1 MVAKVVSCS
10 GNFRFISSDANPPPE
25 AAAAAAMEGFV
36 PDTSWY
42 GVRLRGGGGGRLASG
57 VGWGLRT
64 WRWAVIDTWLRIFLS
79 WPRALEGGP
88 IEALRSCSGGFS
100 SFSATWGKMV
110 FLCVRG
116 SHSTVWGKKCFFD
129 CILLKLPNFL
139 NVNHQVSR
147 KMPYISWDVP
157 FFIRYVSFLARGLV
171 SRFPRMS
178 LFFVSDEMHVVC
190 YAVNLVSHISLNMSF
205 LLRDVSRLSKDVSP
219 FQRRT
224 SRSLQEL
231 DMFCRRCFL
240 HFTMNVAFSTRRVL
254 FLNKCVFQ

>member
-1 MVAKVVSCS
+1 MVVKVVSWS

-57 VGWGLRT
+57 VGCGLRT

-79 WPRALEGGP
+79 WPRALEGVP
-88 IEALRSCSGGFS
+88 TEALRSCSGGFS
-100 SFSATWGKMV
+100 SFSATWGKIV

-116 SHSTVWGKKCFFD
+116 SHSTVWGKKMFFY

-139 NVNHQVSR
+139 DVNRQVSR
-147 KMPYISWDVP
+147 EMPYISWDVP
-157 FFIRYVSFLARGLV
+157 FFKTYVSFLVSRFSQGLV

-178 LFFVSDEMHVVC
+178 FFFVSNEMHVVC
-190 YAVNLVSHISLNMSF
+190 HAVTLVSHISLDTNF
-205 LLRDVSRLSKDVSP
+205 LLWDVSRLSKDVFS
-219 FQRRT
+219 FQRRI
-224 SRSLQEL
+224 S
-231 DMFCRRCFL
+231 CF
-240 HFTMNVAFSTRRVL
+240 FASIRYVP
-254 FLNKCVFQ
+254 

>member
-57 VGWGLRT
+57 VGCGLRT

-88 IEALRSCSGGFS
+88 TEALRSCSGGFS
-100 SFSATWGKMV
+100 SFSATWGKIV

-116 SHSTVWGKKCFFD
+116 SHSTVWGKKKFFLIVFYWN
-129 CILLKLPNFL
+129 CLTFSMSTTRFL
-139 NVNHQVSR
+139 TKCHTFLEMSR
-147 KMPYISWDVP
+147 FSKYMSR
-157 FFIRYVSFLARGLV
+157 FSFLARGLV

-178 LFFVSDEMHVVC
+178 LFFVSNEVHVVC
-190 YAVNLVSHISLNMSF
+190 HAVTLVSHISLDRNF
-205 LLRDVSRLSKDVSP
+205 LLWDVSRLSKDVFS
-219 FQRRT
+219 FQRLI
-224 SRSLQEL
+224 S
-231 DMFCRRCFL
+231 CF
-240 HFTMNVAFSTRRVL
+240 FASIRYVP
-254 FLNKCVFQ
+254 

>member
-1 MVAKVVSCS
+1 MVVKVVSCS

-57 VGWGLRT
+57 VGCGLRT

-100 SFSATWGKMV
+100 SFSATWGKIV

-116 SHSTVWGKKCFFD
+116 SHSTVWGKKQF
-129 CILLKLPNFL
+129 
-139 NVNHQVSR
+139 
-147 KMPYISWDVP
+147 
-157 FFIRYVSFLARGLV
+157 FFIVFYWNCLTFSMSTTRFLTKCHFLRCPVFQNTRLV
-171 SRFPRMS
+171 SRFSQEVSSPVF
-178 LFFVSDEMHVVC
+178 LECLFFFVSNEMHVVC
-190 YAVNLVSHISLNMSF
+190 HAVNLVSHISLDTNF
-205 LLRDVSRLSKDVSP
+205 LLWDVSRLSKDV
-219 FQRRT
+219 
-224 SRSLQEL
+224 
-231 DMFCRRCFL
+231 
-240 HFTMNVAFSTRRVL
+240 FS
-254 FLNKCVFQ
+254 F

>member
-1 MVAKVVSCS
+1 MVVKIVSCS

-64 WRWAVIDTWLRIFLS
+64 WRWAVIDTWLRIFFS

-88 IEALRSCSGGFS
+88 TEAFRSCSGGFS
-100 SFSATWGKMV
+100 SFSATWGKIV
-110 FLCVRG
+110 FLCVKG
-116 SHSTVWGKKCFFD
+116 SHSTVWEKKLFFD
-129 CILLKLPNFL
+129 YILLKLPNFL

-147 KMPYISWDVP
+147 EMPYISWDVP
-157 FFIRYVSFLARGLV
+157 FFIRYVSFLVSRFSFLARDLV

-178 LFFVSDEMHVVC
+178 LFFVSNEMHVVFHSVTC
-190 YAVNLVSHISLNMSF
+190 FSHLAGHEFFFCEMCPASQRTCLLSSDVFLV
-205 LLRDVSRLSKDVSP
+205 
-219 FQRRT
+219 
-224 SRSLQEL
+224 
-231 DMFCRRCFL
+231 FC
-240 HFTMNVAFSTRRVL
+240 
-254 FLNKCVFQ
+254 KY

>member
-100 SFSATWGKMV
+100 SFSATWGKIV

-157 FFIRYVSFLARGLV
+157 FFIRYVSFLV
-171 SRFPRMS
+171 SRKRSRLPFS
-178 LFFVSDEMHVVC
+178 SNVSFFRFRRNAC
-190 YAVNLVSHISLNMSF
+190 R
-205 LLRDVSRLSKDVSP
+205 LLRGESCFSHLARYVFSFARCVS
-219 FQRRT
+219 
-224 SRSLQEL
+224 SLKGRVT
-231 DMFCRRCFL
+231 FPA
-240 HFTMNVAFSTRRVL
+240 TYFSFFARIRYVL
-254 FLNKCVFQ
+254 

>member
-57 VGWGLRT
+57 VGCGLRT

-88 IEALRSCSGGFS
+88 TEAFRSCSGGFS
-100 SFSATWGKMV
+100 SFSATWGKIV
-110 FLCVRG
+110 FLCVKG
-116 SHSTVWGKKCFFD
+116 SHSTVWEKKLFFD
-129 CILLKLPNFL
+129 YILLKLPNFL

-147 KMPYISWDVP
+147 EMPYISWDVP
-157 FFIRYVSFLARGLV
+157 FFIRYVSFLV
-171 SRFPRMS
+171 SRFSQEISFPVFLER
-178 LFFVSDEMHVVC
+178 LFFSFPTKCMSFFTRW
-190 YAVNLVSHISLNMSF
+190 LVSHISLDTNFFFARCAPPLKGRVSSPAMYF
-205 LLRDVSRLSKDVSP
+205 LFFASIRYVP
-219 FQRRT
+219 
-224 SRSLQEL
+224 
-231 DMFCRRCFL
+231 
-240 HFTMNVAFSTRRVL
+240 
-254 FLNKCVFQ
+254 

>member
-1 MVAKVVSCS
+1 MVVKVVSCS

-88 IEALRSCSGGFS
+88 TEALRSCSGGFS
-100 SFSATWGKMV
+100 SFSATWGKIV

-116 SHSTVWGKKCFFD
+116 SHSTVWGKKQF
-129 CILLKLPNFL
+129 
-139 NVNHQVSR
+139 
-147 KMPYISWDVP
+147 
-157 FFIRYVSFLARGLV
+157 FFIVFYWNCLTFSMSTTRFLTKCHTFLEMSRFSKYTSRFSFLARGLV

-178 LFFVSDEMHVVC
+178 LFF
-190 YAVNLVSHISLNMSF
+190 
-205 LLRDVSRLSKDVSP
+205 R
-219 FQRRT
+219 FQRNACGL
-224 SRSLQEL
+224 SRGESCFSHLAGYEFSFVRCVSSLKGRVFFL
-231 DMFCRRCFL
+231 ATYFLFFC
-240 HFTMNVAFSTRRVL
+240 
-254 FLNKCVFQ
+254 KY